1 MELRHVMYFSA
12 TLEAGSLVAA
22 AAKLRVAQP
31 ALSRQIQ
38 DLERELGVRL
48 FDRERTGVKPTAAG
62 LIFSEEAQRL
72 IDRLELAMIAVRR
85 AHAGQLGVC
94 RIGVGHV
101 PLFGAF
107 FGTALAEVR
116 ERLPSIRLDV
126 REMFGTEHFR
136 ALRAEEID
144 AAVCVGP
151 DSDEP
156 GIESRVFYEDPI
168 EYAVL
173 PATHP
178 LAASDSVGLEQLRD
192 DNLVLLEPSVVPQ
205 VMEPLVAALRR
216 LGLERH
222 EYHQSMT
229 SLYSMVAAGRGWTL
243 GTRTRQARPIPGTR
257 AVRLR
262 GFQHPLTVA
271 LCWRSEE
278 PEPVVKSIINA
289 LRKVGNVTTAE
300 VHADDVA
307 PPSMGV
313 DRLIPA
319 ALELR
324 HLLAFVTAAE
334 EESLSRAAER
344 LGVTQSAVSR
354 QIQDLERMTGGPL
367 LKRAARG
374 VITTGAGEVFRPEAL
389 AALAISDDAIE
400 RTRYSA
406 RGVRGR
412 CVLGVVPTA
421 MEPALVPALLQ
432 ELSTRFPDVEF
443 VVEEIS
449 SALQVRALVEGA
461 IDIGVAHLFPGLI
474 DTPSVVGT
482 RMQDDTLECALVA
495 RSHRLSSQSSVTAG
509 ELENEPFLFIARSFH
524 PAFYDAVME
533 SFRALHFRPRVDH
546 TYDGLRT
553 LWGLAANGA
562 GWAIGSR
569 NQCAVPPEGLVAL
582 KIEGFEIPWG
592 LELLWRREEPDES
605 LRAVIDALQA
615 IMPLVPDKS
624 GRVGL
629 TTISPAREPR
639 RGE

>member
-1 MELRHVMYFSA
+1 MHVRKPDSGRRMELRHVLYFSA

-38 DLERELGVRL
+38 DLERELGVQL
-48 FDRERTGVKPTAAG
+48 FERERTGVKPTIAG
-62 LIFSEEAQRL
+62 AIFSEEARRL
-72 IDRLELAMIAVRR
+72 IHRLEQGMIAVRR

-107 FGTALAEVR
+107 FGNALAEVR
-116 ERLPSIRLDV
+116 ERLPNIRLDV

-151 DSDEP
+151 ESEP
-156 GIESRVFYEDPI
+156 GIEWEAFYEDPI
-168 EYAVL
+168 EYAML
-173 PATHP
+173 PASHP
-178 LAASDSVGLEQLRD
+178 LAASDTVTPEQMRD
-192 DNLVLLEPSVVPQ
+192 DNLVLLDPSVVPQ
-205 VMEPLVAALRR
+205 VMKPLLEGLRR
-216 LGLERH
+216 VGLERYQ
-222 EYHQSMT
+222 YHPSMT
-229 SLYSMVAAGRGWTL
+229 SVYSMVAAGRGWTL
-243 GTRTRQARPIPGTR
+243 GTRTRQARPIPGTTS
-257 AVRLR
+257 VKLR

-271 LCWRSEE
+271 LCWRSAETE
-278 PEPVVKSIINA
+278 PAVRNIVNE
-289 LRKVGNVTTAE
+289 LRKLSNVAG
-300 VHADDVA
+300 VVAGAADGARSMDVD
-307 PPSMGV
+307 PV
-313 DRLIPA
+313 IPV

-324 HLLAFVTAAE
+324 HLRAFVTAAA
-334 EESLSRAAER
+334 EESLSRAAES

-354 QIQDLERMTGGPL
+354 QIQDLERITGGPL

-374 VITTGAGEVFRPEAL
+374 VVTTGAGKVFRPEVE
-389 AALAISDDAIE
+389 AALAISEEAIE

-406 RGVRGR
+406 RGVRKR

-432 ELSTRFPDVEF
+432 ELSRRFPDLEF

-449 SALQVRALVEGA
+449 SAHQVQALVDGA
-461 IDIGVAHLFPGLI
+461 IDIGVAHSFPGLI

-482 RMQDDTLECALVA
+482 PMQEDTLECALVA
-495 RSHRLSSQSSVTAG
+495 RSHKLSSRPSVKPS
-509 ELENEPFLFIARSFH
+509 ELEDEPFLFIGRSFH

-533 SFRALHFRPRVDH
+533 SFRALNFRPRVDN

-569 NQCAVPPEGLVAL
+569 NQCAAPPQGLVAL

-592 LELLWRREEPDES
+592 LELLWRRDEPEES
-605 LRAVIDALQA
+605 LRDVIGALQA
-615 IMPLVPDKS
+615 IV
-624 GRVGL
+624 R
-629 TTISPAREPR
+629 TR
-639 RGE
+639 